1 MIFPDIIM
9 LFLRIIIVSL
19 IQNAYRLPD
28 IYLVVCDTYY
38 GRVEYIYI
46 YKEERVRE
54 LEMFLHYIR
63 NKAHH
68 KGVIVSGHG
77 IY

>member
-1 MIFPDIIM
+1 MYIYTYIHIHRLLECVIFPDIIM

-46 YKEERVRE
+46 KKRE
-54 LEMFLHYIR
+54 
-63 NKAHH
+63 K
-68 KGVIVSGHG
+68 
-77 IY
+77 